1 MNKIIIKLVI
11 ILLFTFSYL
20 LAINIDENT
29 YINTKNITYDKNS
42 NSIELGESSLINIK
56 DINILTDQ
64 GLIDYNKKSIE
75 IKGSFYFYQNENVL
89 SGENLNGNI
98 DLTNFYAN
106 KISYIYNNDLKIDA
120 KNVQRVDN
128 IITFTDSFL
137 TPCEIDG
144 FFKCPTWSIK
154 VPKTNYNIDD
164 DKFEHYDLFLQI
176 ADYKVFYTPYFSHYG
191 SKAGRKNGFLYPSID
206 FDIISKRSAL
216 TTPYYFPYSQ
226 STDIT
231 FTPSYSINDELAL
244 NNYEHLIQF
253 NNKSTGGDT
262 NIQIFNEFHEDSNTP
277 FSTLRID
284 SNQTLSREMNFSL
297 NLMSTNNISK
307 TRSDNITSIPFDS
320 LFVKTENYNFLKKD
334 DLLISKLSTVTSYSN
349 SNNTSIP
356 IELPSVQYL
365 NNYEINKNITGLNN
379 IKLSYLKRDESSVGL
394 PSENKKI
401 TINTMLLDNIYLND
415 LTIFNKLSY
424 YINYNS
430 TNYSHNTSLNKEKL
444 NSYSVLS
451 SDIRKPINIS
461 SDARLK
467 LIIYSDFTNNSFLV
481 NENSNSHSFNYQ
493 NLYNDSRISGSDLM
507 DNSNRLVFGLEN
519 KFLINNK
526 TLRLNIAQ
534 SYDSKLNS
542 NYLNKIKQKNNL
554 SDIAFESKI
563 NFDNFSFQFDSRN
576 NYKTLSK
583 KELNYSLNILRPIN
597 LNLKYNE
604 TEKDAYE
611 NLTNDSKSLM
621 ISTSK
626 QFNNNFQLGFSSN
639 LDLKEE
645 YKPYKQSVF
654 ISFFDECS
662 KFNITYTNSRFN
674 DNFNTKP
681 TETVRF
687 EFYMDYLGFIGYE
700 QSTDLIN
707 KSKTESYFSSTL
719 L

>member
-1 MNKIIIKLVI
+1 
-11 ILLFTFSYL
+11 
-20 LAINIDENT
+20 
-29 YINTKNITYDKNS
+29 
-42 NSIELGESSLINIK
+42 
-56 DINILTDQ
+56 
-64 GLIDYNKKSIE
+64 
-75 IKGSFYFYQNENVL
+75 
-89 SGENLNGNI
+89 
-98 DLTNFYAN
+98 
-106 KISYIYNNDLKIDA
+106 
-120 KNVQRVDN
+120 
-128 IITFTDSFL
+128 
-137 TPCEIDG
+137 
-144 FFKCPTWSIK
+144 
-154 VPKTNYNIDD
+154 
-164 DKFEHYDLFLQI
+164 
-176 ADYKVFYTPYFSHYG
+176 
-191 SKAGRKNGFLYPSID
+191 
-206 FDIISKRSAL
+206 
-216 TTPYYFPYSQ
+216 
-226 STDIT
+226 
-231 FTPSYSINDELAL
+231 
-244 NNYEHLIQF
+244 
-253 NNKSTGGDT
+253 
-262 NIQIFNEFHEDSNTP
+262 
-277 FSTLRID
+277 
-284 SNQTLSREMNFSL
+284 MNFSL

-493 NLYNDSRISGSDLM
+493 NLYNDNRISGSDLI